1 MLYIYIQAKQ
11 EQSLIHCQAGDAFAF
26 AEPAASSGYAD
37 VCLRMLTY
45 AGGFDMVIQGKI
57 ERRTSQLLHP
67 FNKNKPV

>member
-1 MLYIYIQAKQ
+1 MLYIYKQ
-11 EQSLIHCQAGDAFAF
+11 SRSKALFFCEAGDAFAF
-26 AEPAASSGYAD
+26 VEPAASSGYAD

-45 AGGFDMVIQGKI
+45 AGGIDMVIQGKI